1 MNRTKLTGRTA
12 FQLAAIFAAI
22 ITLTNILIFSILYFV
37 ISQQLSTHLKAHVD
51 EVLKT
56 LVDVDE
62 TGGFDALANM
72 VGRHALVAELD
83 EDIFLLTGKDD
94 GYVAGNI
101 KPMPRFEGWRIIP
114 WQQLPLIGEWKTR
127 RSSTAVIGAWANVK
141 GGYLFVGDGNGD
153 IRDAQRLLLKG
164 LSWGIAISILSAAI
178 GGSILGLNAQKR
190 MRAIEHALNAVS
202 SGQLQERVP
211 RSSASDDID
220 HVASLINDTLDRLQK
235 LISNLK
241 QVSSDIAHDLRTPI
255 SRMRQKLEIVQQP
268 TSDLQS
274 YRATVDDALLEIDGI
289 AETFEAL
296 LRITE
301 IEAGARRTRFADV
314 DLASLLSNVTDAVTA
329 VVEDR
334 GHSLTTA
341 IDASQ
346 PHVILG
352 DRQLLSQ
359 LFINVLENSV
369 EHCQPGAMIKVELSR
384 KGEHSEVAISDNG
397 PGIPVEECEKVFRR
411 LYRLEK
417 SRTTRGS
424 GLGLSLVAAIA
435 DLHGAKLSLKD
446 NQPGLLTLIAFA

>member
-1 MNRTKLTGRTA
+1 
-12 FQLAAIFAAI
+12 
-22 ITLTNILIFSILYFV
+22 
-37 ISQQLSTHLKAHVD
+37 
-51 EVLKT
+51 
-56 LVDVDE
+56 
-62 TGGFDALANM
+62 LANM
-72 VGRHALVAELD
+72 VGRHALVAESD
-83 EDIFLLTGKDD
+83 EDIFLLTDKDHA
-94 GYVAGNI
+94 YVSGNI
-101 KPMPRFEGWRIIP
+101 KPMPRFDGWRTIP
-114 WQQLPLIGEWKTR
+114 WRQLPLIGEWKAR
-127 RSSTAVIGAWANVK
+127 RSSTAVIGAWSNVK

-164 LSWGIAISILSAAI
+164 LSWGIAISLLSAII

-211 RSSASDDID
+211 RSSASDDIA
-220 HVASLINDTLDRLQK
+220 HVASLINGTLDRLQK

-255 SRMRQKLEIVQQP
+255 SRMRQKLEVVQQA
-268 TSDLQS
+268 TSDLQT

-329 VVEDR
+329 VAEDR
-334 GHSLTTA
+334 GHSLSA
-341 IDASQ
+341 SIDSSQ
-346 PHVILG
+346 TNIVFG

-369 EHCQPGAMIKVELSR
+369 EHCKSGARIKVELSR
-384 KGEHSEVAISDNG
+384 NGDGSEVKISDNG
-397 PGIPVEECEKVFRR
+397 PGIPLEECEKVFRR

-435 DLHGAKLSLKD
+435 DLHGAKLSLED
-446 NQPGLLTLIAFA
+446 NHPGLVTRISFS

>member
-1 MNRTKLTGRTA
+1 
-12 FQLAAIFAAI
+12 
-22 ITLTNILIFSILYFV
+22 
-37 ISQQLSTHLKAHVD
+37 
-51 EVLKT
+51 
-56 LVDVDE
+56 
-62 TGGFDALANM
+62 
-72 VGRHALVAELD
+72 
-83 EDIFLLTGKDD
+83 
-94 GYVAGNI
+94 
-101 KPMPRFEGWRIIP
+101 
-114 WQQLPLIGEWKTR
+114 LIGEWKAR
-127 RSSTAVIGAWANVK
+127 RSSTAVIGAWSNVK

-164 LSWGIAISILSAAI
+164 LSWGIAISLLSAII

-220 HVASLINDTLDRLQK
+220 HVASLINGTLDRLQK

-255 SRMRQKLEIVQQP
+255 SRMRQKLEVVQQA
-268 TSDLQS
+268 TSDLQT

-301 IEAGARRTRFADV
+301 IEAGARRTRFANV

-329 VVEDR
+329 VAEDR
-334 GHSLTTA
+334 GHSLSA
-341 IDASQ
+341 SIDSSQ
-346 PHVILG
+346 PNVVFG

-369 EHCQPGAMIKVELSR
+369 EHCQSGARIKVELSR
-384 KGEHSEVAISDNG
+384 NGDGSEVRISDNG
-397 PGIPVEECEKVFRR
+397 PGIPIEEHEKVFRR

-435 DLHGAKLSLKD
+435 DLHGAKLSLED
-446 NQPGLLTLIAFA
+446 NHPGLVTRISFS